1 MFSTFKKIKH
11 MNREILNVKAQRKI
25 IACKY
30 EPKENWSNIN
40 VRQDRIYDKSINEEF
55 HLVMKQV

>member
-1 MFSTFKKIKH
+1 
-11 MNREILNVKAQRKI
+11 MNREIMNVKAQRKI

-30 EPKENWSNIN
+30 EPKDNWWNII

-55 HLVMKQV
+55 QLVMKLDMEQQTGSK

>member
-1 MFSTFKKIKH
+1 

-30 EPKENWSNIN
+30 EPKENWRNIN

-55 HLVMKQV
+55 QLVMKLDMEQQTGSK